1 MAVVTPAVPAST
13 VPVVNNTGQYVACA
27 IVGGTMTNVSIN
39 GVTAGTGAGN
49 YSLPPGASLTMTY
62 TVAPT
67 SMTWTAPPA
76 TSYTPGYS
84 TENLGAEGAG
94 YSPLTSMPYA
104 QHAVA
109 SFPNLGTGVS
119 N

>member
-1 MAVVTPAVPAST
+1 MAVSTPAVPLTT
-13 VPVVNNTGQYVACA
+13 VVVTNTTGQYVSVA

-39 GVTAGTGAGN
+39 GVTAGAGAGN
-49 YSLPPGASLTMTY
+49 YSLPPGGTISMTY

-67 SMTWTAPPA
+67 WTWTAPIA

-84 TENLGAEGAG
+84 AYNSGASGPG
-94 YSPLTSMPYA
+94 YSPITAMPYA
-104 QHAVA
+104 AH
-109 SFPNLGTGVS
+109 SLSGFTGWGVGVC